1 MLAISSSIGS
11 HACTSEENST
21 PRKELVAEQ
30 TTYKTIKEAEKKLNT
45 SALQIN
51 ASIV

>member
-11 HACTSEENST
+11 RECASEENRT

-30 TTYKTIKEAEKKLNT
+30 TIHKTIQETGKD
-45 SALQIN
+45 
-51 ASIV
+51 